1 MIVFTGLSG
10 NDRSD
15 LAMWYL
21 QNGPKV
27 TEGDNVVNT
36 ILVEFRAFDTMGE
49 LSVLGMA
56 AIVIA
61 AVVTS
66 MPRYPFMRGTHPAPI
81 GHAELNTIPM
91 KTLLKIIRLKI
102 YCFSITIAQLS
113 LMHSYHRVPDEST
126 RCTFCVLNYSTWS

>member
-1 MIVFTGLSG
+1 
-10 NDRSD
+10 
-15 LAMWYL
+15 MWYL

-91 KTLLKIIRLKI
+91 KTLLKIMLPFLGVLSALIFWRGHNSPGGGI
-102 YCFSITIAQLS
+102 IAA
-113 LMHSYHRVPDEST
+113 
-126 RCTFCVLNYSTWS
+126 